1 MKIAD
6 LQNQKLAD
14 LRDIARDLGLTGY
27 SGLRKQDLIYLILET
42 RAEAVAHTAAPAA
55 GAPASAPSAAARDR
69 TESAADTPAP
79 RRAGDE
85 ASPREQRRPRAEAR
99 TPRETEERPARGS
112 STESWSEGREG
123 GRRYEE
129 NRPREERPDSGD
141 SRGSYRPRDAR
152 PEGRGPRVDERSSS
166 DAPDDSG
173 SRTRKG
179 NDRGEVRTLNERTPP
194 RRTDDR
200 YEGRKSNGRNET
212 RGEGRSDRDS
222 RDAPRSD
229 RDRDR
234 EVRSDRDSRDAP
246 RSDRDRDREVRSDR
260 DSRDTRGDRDS
271 RGERD
276 SRDTRSDRDSRGE
289 RDREVRS
296 DRDSRG
302 DRGDRDSRGDRDRDA
317 RGDRGDARSAGRP
330 GERDSRRMERR
341 DPRRPEKQPGS
352 GGPPSV
358 PDNRRQRAMTGTREE
373 QRKRVYEGRP
383 KYMANY
389 DPNKTELE
397 GMINKVG
404 VLEVLPDGYGFLRS
418 AEYNYLPSPDD
429 IYVSPSQIKRFSLR
443 LGDTVDGEVRPPKEG
458 ERFFALIQVNS
469 INGRTPAELEERIS
483 FDFLTP
489 LYPEEQLR
497 LEYHATDYSM
507 RVMDLFAPIGKG
519 QRGLI
524 VAQPKTGKTILLQ
537 KIANAIT
544 TNHPECYLIILLVD
558 ERPEEVTDT
567 MRNVQAEVISS
578 TFDQEP
584 ERHVEVADIVL
595 EKAKRLVEAG
605 QDVIILLDS
614 ITRLARA
621 HNAVAPNT
629 GKTLSGGIEAG
640 ALRGPK
646 RFFGAARN
654 VEEGGSL
661 TIIGTA
667 LIDTGSRMDEVIFEE
682 FKGTGNMELVLS
694 REMADRRIFPAMDTV
709 KSGTRREELLLP
721 EAKLSRVWI
730 LRKLLA
736 DMDPVQSMNFLLDKM
751 RGTRDNDEFLIVMNS

>member
-6 LQNQKLAD
+6 LKDKKLAD

-42 RAEAVAHTAAPAA
+42 RAEAVAHTMPSPAAAPAA
-55 GAPASAPSAAARDR
+55 APRERAETVAEAPPPRRPSGDEGPAREQGRRPR
-69 TESAADTPAP
+69 TES
-79 RRAGDE
+79 RG
-85 ASPREQRRPRAEAR
+85 PREGDDR
-99 TPRETEERPARGS
+99 TSRGGNND
-112 STESWSEGREG
+112 SWSEGRDRDR

-129 NRPREERPDSGD
+129 NRGRDDRSSDSYD
-141 SRGSYRPRDAR
+141 NRAPYRQKDAR
-152 PEGRGPRVDERSSS
+152 PDGRNPRGGGRDEAPDTTGPR
-166 DAPDDSG
+166 A
-173 SRTRKG
+173 RKG
-179 NDRGEVRTLNERTPP
+179 NDRGEVRNMNERNQP
-194 RRTDDR
+194 RKPDDR
-200 YEGRKSNGRNET
+200 YEGRKSNGRNDNRGDS
-212 RGEGRSDRDS
+212 RGEGR
-222 RDAPRSD
+222 
-229 RDRDR
+229 
-234 EVRSDRDSRDAP
+234 
-246 RSDRDRDREVRSDR
+246 
-260 DSRDTRGDRDS
+260 G
-271 RGERD
+271 
-276 SRDTRSDRDSRGE
+276 
-289 RDREVRS
+289 
-296 DRDSRG
+296 DSRG
-302 DRGDRDSRGDRDRDA
+302 DSRGDN
-317 RGDRGDARSAGRP
+317 RGDRGGDRGERGDNRNRGGQ
-330 GERDSRRMERR
+330 GERDARRMDRR
-341 DPRRPEKQPGS
+341 DPRRPEKRPS
-352 GGPPSV
+352 MGGAPAG
-358 PDNRRQRAMTGTREE
+358 PDNRRRRTAGGGSREE

-383 KYMANY
+383 EYMANY

-489 LYPEEQLR
+489 LYPEDQLR
-497 LEYHATDYSM
+497 LEYHPTDYSM

-605 QDVIILLDS
+605 QDVVILLDS

-621 HNAVAPNT
+621 HNAVTPNT
-629 GKTLSGGIEAG
+629 GKTLSGGMEAG

-694 REMADRRIFPAMDTV
+694 RELADRRIFPAMDTV

-736 DMDPVQSMNFLLDKM
+736 DMDPIQSMNFLLDKM